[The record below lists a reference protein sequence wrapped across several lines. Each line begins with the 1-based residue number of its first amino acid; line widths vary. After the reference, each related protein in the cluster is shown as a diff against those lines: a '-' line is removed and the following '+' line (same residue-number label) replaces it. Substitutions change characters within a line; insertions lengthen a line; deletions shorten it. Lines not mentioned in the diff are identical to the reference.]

1 MSVRHQEFVYDDC
14 DFHVAVM
21 NKSLLVDSKRGAEMR
36 GQAVAL
42 TFRLPPG
49 GVDDS
54 EKVCVKVIDK
64 KETVQLFFDRWPE
77 KSTVLKAASLPPV
90 VGGYHKT
97 GRGGHALWSGTDC
110 GMQYLVRF
118 VRGPVSTNETACRNH
133 ILSERLKAMGLAG
146 AATGPAPR
154 GKALP
159 RKLPKSDDREAA
171 SVARMSGEGIGPGYL
186 VAGKFWVAKD
196 FSRVIKVACK
206 TDTWYPEPFTC
217 TVLEV
222 LLGNMSPAG
231 MSSKEICDAATEKY
245 KVLVQEA
252 KNTGVELPP
261 PPRVKS
267 LGQFFRV
274 KATGGAVHEIYG
286 AIKRIPGLT
295 PHYLLKWKWV
305 AKMRQG

>member
-36 GQAVAL
+36 GQAVAV
-42 TFRLPPG
+42 TFRLPTAG
-49 GVDDS
+49 GDEA

-90 VGGYHKT
+90 VGGYHKS
-97 GRGGHALWSGTDC
+97 GRGGHAFWNGNDC

-118 VRGPVSTNETACRNH
+118 VRGPVSKDEKAFWRQ
-133 ILSERLKAMGLAG
+133 ILSQRAKATGPAE
-146 AATGPAPR
+146 AAAGPAPR
-154 GKALP
+154 GKAVP
-159 RKLPKSDDREAA
+159 RKRAGKDEGEAA
-171 SVARMSGEGIGPGYL
+171 AVARMSGEGIGPGYL
-186 VAGKFWVAKD
+186 VAGKYWVAKD
-196 FSRVIKVACK
+196 FGRVIKVASK
-206 TDTWYPEPFTC
+206 TGTWYPEPFTC
-217 TVLEV
+217 NVLEV

-231 MSSKEICDAATEKY
+231 MTSTEICDAAKEKY
-245 KVLVQEA
+245 KVLVQAA
-252 KNTGVELPP
+252 KNKGVELPP
-261 PPRVKS
+261 PPQGKS

-274 KATGGAVHEIYG
+274 KARGGKVHGIFK
-286 AIKRIPGLT
+286 AFTKIPGRT
-295 PHYLLKWKWV
+295 PRYRLEWKWV